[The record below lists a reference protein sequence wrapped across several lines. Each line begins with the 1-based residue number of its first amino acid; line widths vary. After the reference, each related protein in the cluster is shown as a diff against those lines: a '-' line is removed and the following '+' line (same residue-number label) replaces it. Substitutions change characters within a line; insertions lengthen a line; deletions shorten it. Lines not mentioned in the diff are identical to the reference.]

1 MIRNNR
7 CISIVLAVGIS
18 LVASGCTSFK
28 PRETVFNPD
37 APRMSTIYRGAAD
50 RTVPG
55 QSTGSRTMIS
65 PNPNPGRESLEG
77 YTRDAEAEVNQLF
90 PRIPNPTL
98 IMYVFPHIAA
108 DVPVPGFSTPFELYG
123 RSHYALPGEM

>member
-1 MIRNNR
+1 MKRTRILTTL
-7 CISIVLAVGIS
+7 IVIS
-18 LVASGCTSFK
+18 LSIASTGCTSFK

-50 RTVPG
+50 RAPTG
-55 QSTGSRTMIS
+55 QSKTMIS

-77 YTRDAEAEVNQLF
+77 YTRNAEAEVNQLF

-123 RSHYALPGEM
+123 RAHYALPGEVQ